1 MLLMLRKMKRGYF
14 ANKEFRNYLL
24 YALGEM
30 VLVVIGILIA
40 LQIDNWN
47 DEKIEQET
55 LDSYLRTIAGN
66 IGGDLVAVGAI
77 RSERENAY
85 ELSLRW
91 TNFDSRKD
99 TLSTDEVTFASRVL
113 SQASQAHTFDV
124 NSSGFEAL
132 KSSGNL
138 DQMQGRNVETL
149 PYDYYDTAARIANSE
164 RGHDEYSRLLWLQI
178 LAKWPDDLE
187 RWEMANPQVLTDD
200 RFQTLQPIYRQIL
213 RGRSTKELSGNPQ
226 SVGAL
231 ILDYDRLQ
239 RLGEAFMWMVE
250 TGIMDFDDAAGSV
263 LGGIYDPAGGIGYP
277 SVIADGQ
284 VSWQSYF
291 LLSSDSNDH
300 RVSSQPSGDA
310 LQSPFHFR
318 SFQRTGDSL
327 HIDYTGGAEW
337 ADIWFGIGTDNSNQL
352 ITDYSTF
359 DKLLLEM
366 KGDVGGEKIHLNIE
380 DRDDLASGTST
391 KVVLQLTDQWQP
403 YEIDL
408 AEFKTADLKILA
420 RPLGFVFYQDAQSFS
435 VRTAKYVRTD

>member
-1 MLLMLRKMKRGYF
+1 M
-14 ANKEFRNYLL
+14 
-24 YALGEM
+24 
-30 VLVVIGILIA
+30 
-40 LQIDNWN
+40 
-47 DEKIEQET
+47 
-55 LDSYLRTIAGN
+55 
-66 IGGDLVAVGAI
+66 
-77 RSERENAY
+77 
-85 ELSLRW
+85 
-91 TNFDSRKD
+91 
-99 TLSTDEVTFASRVL
+99 TFASRVL

-284 VSWQSYF
+284 VSWQS
-291 LLSSDSNDH
+291 
-300 RVSSQPSGDA
+300 
-310 LQSPFHFR
+310 
-318 SFQRTGDSL
+318 
-327 HIDYTGGAEW
+327 
-337 ADIWFGIGTDNSNQL
+337 
-352 ITDYSTF
+352 
-359 DKLLLEM
+359 
-366 KGDVGGEKIHLNIE
+366 
-380 DRDDLASGTST
+380 
-391 KVVLQLTDQWQP
+391 
-403 YEIDL
+403 
-408 AEFKTADLKILA
+408 
-420 RPLGFVFYQDAQSFS
+420 
-435 VRTAKYVRTD
+435 